1 MRRTRP
7 TQDIT
12 RHDAAVILNSLLMSL
27 DAWSR
32 DSKTDRGDILAQ
44 LFDLVNRFDLQVPH
58 PCSGEAHSN
67 PYIDNCGVCMPHWGS
82 VHRDVKVR

>member
-7 TQDIT
+7 TQDVT

-32 DSKTDRGDILAQ
+32 DSKTDRGEILAQ
-44 LFDLVNRFDLQVPH
+44 LFDLVNRFGLQVPF
-58 PCSGEAHSN
+58 PCNGEAHSN
-67 PYIDNCGVCMPHWGS
+67 PHIDNCGVCMPRWGS